1 MHKLIVIFVTVYSI
15 AKGQQYEGDLCVDKR
30 TDSRGHCK
38 LLPQCPSAIANLRK
52 GIYPTGCGF
61 SGREII
67 VCCVETESTTIIH
80 HHRKANKV
88 CRHYSQYIWSKEV
101 SPTLLVGAEDIVR
114 RECPFDRLEL
124 VVGGSPATRK
134 EFPHMVQLG
143 YGDNPV
149 RWACGGSLISEQ
161 FVLTAAHC
169 LDDRSLGNALYAR
182 MGFIDIDDPEHLQ
195 EFNIIQRF
203 AHPQYFE
210 PSHYHDI
217 GLAKLAKQAQLNTWV
232 RPACLYANRHS
243 PWSKVIAIGWGRTE
257 FGGDES
263 KELLRVILELYGQ
276 PICNKVYKQ
285 QTGTSQLQE
294 GIKDD
299 LMICAGHSKDLK
311 DTCQGDSGGPLQVYR
326 TGDQNMSCMYDIIGV
341 TSFGKGCGLAVNI
354 PGVYTRVAHYLQ
366 WLEDIVWPKT

>member
-80 HHRKANKV
+80 HHRKANKGD
-88 CRHYSQYIWSKEV
+88 HNS
-101 SPTLLVGAEDIVR
+101 LLQ
-114 RECPFDRLEL
+114 
-124 VVGGSPATRK
+124 
-134 EFPHMVQLG
+134 VQLG

-203 AHPQYFE
+203 AQPQYFE